1 MKKHKNIVLIMACFL
16 LIAAAFLLTSN
27 SMSVPA
33 LAQASYQ
40 TPTPNADGQII
51 YTVQEGDTCTRI
63 FLLTGVTIDE
73 IIKLNALGSECGIYP
88 GEKLLIGFVEPS
100 VMTETAQPTAT
111 PSNVTPTPTPSPGVA
126 EICIVLFDDVDG
138 NGMRVEGEF
147 YLQGGAVSINNRT
160 GTVSLTGNTV
170 GGDPELLDPLCFS
183 EVPEGD
189 YNISVAVPDGYN
201 ATTITN
207 YALTVKA
214 GDQATLD
221 FGAQVGSNI
230 SPADEV
236 AAEGGRS
243 PILGI
248 AGLVVLL
255 GGIGLGIYMWRNRQL

>member
-16 LIAAAFLLTSN
+16 MIAAAFLLTSN
-27 SMSVPA
+27 SMPTSA

-138 NGMRVEGEF
+138 NGMRVEGEL

-160 GTVSLTGNTV
+160 GTVSLTGSTV
-170 GGDPELLDPLCFS
+170 GGDPELLEPLCFS

-236 AAEGGRS
+236 ATEGGRS